1 MPYTSIKDLPP
12 STKHLTT
19 KQKRKFMEVFNSMAA
34 EGNSEDI
41 IFPIAMKQAK
51 TRKKKISKSSEPF
64 DSEDIIKA
72 TTSDVKKD
80 DKGNLVY
87 RDTKFPGYNKPI
99 RSNRDG
105 KQGMVLV
112 KKDEQIKIVHFGDP
126 SMKDNYSPDA
136 NDAFYA
142 RHGEESDVFS
152 ARYWSSK
159 WLWPRGK
166 LKGKGA
172 KPFYTLK
179 KGQDNLMDFSFE
191 NVVNVLQKYFGSTDA
206 PDKTQLIKSSEQDEM
221 VAYEV
226 IYEPN
231 VKDAHGEWMSEDTIQ
246 KACDNFND
254 NLIKGNVK
262 PNLFHLANTELF
274 TIEKTWIQEEIDVK
288 VEQTGEVIK
297 AGTWVGKI
305 KYHDE
310 DLWNLKKAGIIQG
323 VSIGARGAIDK
334 ETGEIT
340 DVSFDPYEE
349 E

>member
-1 MPYTSIKDLPP
+1 MPYNNIKDLPP

-19 KQKRKFMEVFNSMAA
+19 RQKRKFMEVFNAMVS
-34 EGNSEDI
+34 EGTKEDI
-41 IFPIAMKQAK
+41 AFPVAMKQAK
-51 TRKKKISKSSEPF
+51 TRKKKISKSIQ
-64 DSEDIIKA
+64 D
-72 TTSDVKKD
+72 KK
-80 DKGNLVY
+80 V
-87 RDTKFPGYNKPI
+87 F
-99 RSNRDG
+99 
-105 KQGMVLV
+105 
-112 KKDEQIKIVHFGDP
+112 KKRQ
-126 SMKDNYSPDA
+126 N
-136 NDAFYA
+136 
-142 RHGEESDVFS
+142 
-152 ARYWSSK
+152 
-159 WLWPRGK
+159 
-166 LKGKGA
+166 
-172 KPFYTLK
+172 
-179 KGQDNLMDFSFE
+179 NLMDFSFE
-191 NVVNVLQKYFGSTDA
+191 NVVNVLQKYFGSTEA
-206 PDKTQLIKSSEQDEM
+206 PDKTQVIKSSEQEEM

-231 VKDAHGEWMSEDTIQ
+231 VKDAHGEWMSEDTIL

-262 PNLFHLANTELF
+262 PNLFHLANTDLF

-288 VEQTGEVIK
+288 VEQTGEIIK